1 MVTEIELKLRISPGQ
16 LARLKRSALLKEH
29 QVTRPSTRRLYNIY
43 FDTPELEL
51 HKSGMALRLRRS
63 GRQWLQTLKGGG
75 SVRAGLHQ
83 RNEWEVPVTGAALD
97 FSLLTEVGEPQATE
111 WEEHL
116 PKSLRNILKP
126 VFVTD
131 FSRSSRMLS
140 WQGALI
146 ELCMDLGVVR
156 TEKSGIPICELE
168 LELKSGQPQQLFEM
182 ALAILDIV
190 PFELEVIS
198 KAEQGYRLISEFVVH
213 PVKAATASFT
223 ESDTLAEA
231 LRSLIW
237 SSLMHFQS
245 NLSGAKSGD
254 DAEYLHQARVAL
266 RRLRVVLRMTEKFRS
281 DQQLAA
287 LSTEIAALCVALGR
301 IREWDVFI
309 AQTLQPMCT
318 RMKGNADSQTLLK
331 VSKRQRDVCHAAL
344 FCESQL
350 REIQRLILRFTIW
363 MHGPYWQNQRDMPQI
378 GEFATSRLKK
388 LAKRFDRSSQNLDM
402 LNVPRLHELRIIAK
416 KLRYSAEFF
425 SGLYDGKKAR
435 PFLASLS
442 KVQDVLGQINDIAV
456 NHRLLDDLTMHP
468 GLVGHQKAIVLA
480 RSRITADLHL
490 KLAALRI
497 AIQRFIDQTPFWG
510 E

>member
-43 FDTPELEL
+43 FDTPKRDL
-51 HKSGMALRLRRS
+51 HNSGMALRLRRS

-83 RNEWEVPVTGAALD
+83 RNEWEVPVHGSALD
-97 FSLLTEVGEPQATE
+97 FSSPQVAE
-111 WEEHL
+111 WNEHL
-116 PKSLRNILKP
+116 PQALHNKLQP

-131 FSRSSRMLS
+131 FSRSSRMLL
-140 WQGALI
+140 WKGAHI
-146 ELCMDLGVVR
+146 ELCMDQGNVS
-156 TEKSGIPICELE
+156 TEKRSSSFCEIE
-168 LELKSGQPQQLFEM
+168 LELKSGKSQQLFEL
-182 ALAILDIV
+182 ALVILDIV

-198 KAEQGYRLISEFVVH
+198 KAEQGYRLISGYVAN
-213 PVKAATASFT
+213 PAKAAAARLTVT
-223 ESDTLAEA
+223 DTLAEA

-237 SSLMHFQS
+237 SCLLHFQS
-245 NLSGAKSGD
+245 NLSGAMSGE

-287 LSTEIAALCVALGR
+287 LITEIAALCVALGR

-309 AQTLQPMCT
+309 AQTLQPMCI

-350 REIQRLILRFTIW
+350 REIHRLILRFAIW

-378 GEFATSRLKK
+378 GEFATSRLIK

-402 LNVPRLHELRIIAK
+402 LNAPRLHELRIIAK
-416 KLRYSAEFF
+416 KLRYSADSF
-425 SGLYDGKKAR
+425 SKIFDSQKSGPY
-435 PFLASLS
+435 LAALS
-442 KVQDVLGQINDIAV
+442 AVQDVLGQINDIAV
-456 NHRLLDDLTMHP
+456 NHHLLDEVAMYP
-468 GLVGHQKAIVLA
+468 GLTGQQEAIALV
-480 RSRITADLHL
+480 RSRIAADRSRQLV
-490 KLAALRI
+490 ALRI
-497 AIQRFIDQTPFWG
+497 AMQRFAGQPSFWR